1 MDPTSALTTPQVLT
15 PLALAG
21 LVVVQVMQLIRSRG
35 EAAAARDAR
44 HDDSLAAIL
53 QKVLDQH
60 TESMRSQAGSL
71 EKIAAAMGEVQA
83 HMHATNTVLANLT
96 HRLELVERQLAPPA
110 AGPAPIPPIAM
121 PRARGRARE
130 A

>member
-1 MDPTSALTTPQVLT
+1 MDTSLATPQVLT

-35 EAAAARDAR
+35 EAREARAAR
-44 HDDSLAAIL
+44 HDVSLGEIL

-60 TESMRSQAGSL
+60 TESMRSLAASM
-71 EKIAAAMGEVQA
+71 EKIAASMAEVQA

-96 HRLELVERQLAPPA
+96 HRLELVERQLAGEPTYPM
-110 AGPAPIPPIAM
+110 APV
-121 PRARGRARE
+121 ARGPQRAASRGGSS
-130 A
+130 

>member
-15 PLALAG
+15 PLALVG

-35 EAAAARDAR
+35 EAAEARAAR
-44 HDDSLAAIL
+44 HDVSLAEIL

-60 TESMRSQAGSL
+60 TESMRSLAASM
-71 EKIAAAMGEVQA
+71 EKIAASMAEVQA

-110 AGPAPIPPIAM
+110 SGPVPIPPMAM